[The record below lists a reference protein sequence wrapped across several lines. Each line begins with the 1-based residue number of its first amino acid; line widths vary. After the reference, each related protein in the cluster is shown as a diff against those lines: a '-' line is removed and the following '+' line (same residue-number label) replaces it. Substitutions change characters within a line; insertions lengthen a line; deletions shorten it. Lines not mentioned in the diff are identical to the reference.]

1 MQKINFIFIHLLS
14 VLKINHTGAIMN
26 QVLFVQKFNFDKN
39 QTFSRI
45 FHPKEDHR
53 LHSSVDASYA
63 ISGAK
68 KSQT

>member
-1 MQKINFIFIHLLS
+1 MQSMVFFSLEVEIEKLMFSSLS
-14 VLKINHTGAIMN
+14 SKGSKLV
-26 QVLFVQKFNFDKN
+26 KN
-39 QTFSRI
+39 SILT
-45 FHPKEDHR
+45 KEDHG